1 MDTAPTISDLP
12 TVLFQPDLGLGPDQ
26 IAASASRNGQY
37 MSVLLSLFP
46 RNSDLAGTEF
56 IADPPD
62 HDFSLSGH
70 AARVSEAGGRALA
83 DAVADELDKRGI
95 AAQVSPEFFDNTPG
109 VGVTVDIDAPAHAPW
124 DEIKATIIDIH
135 TAVTELVESG
145 QVWRR

>member
-1 MDTAPTISDLP
+1 MNTSPSISDPP

-26 IAASASRNGQY
+26 IAASATRNGQY
-37 MSVLLSLFP
+37 MSVRLSLFP
-46 RNSDLAGTEF
+46 RSSDLAGTEF

-62 HDFSLSGH
+62 HGFSPPGH
-70 AARVSEAGGRALA
+70 AAWVSEAGGRALA
-83 DAVADELDKRGI
+83 DAVAAELDKRGI

-124 DEIKATIIDIH
+124 DEVKATIIDIH